1 MMARRWG
8 KLEKDFKP
16 RQTERQ
22 AENGIFDISKIPD
35 IYDCIK
41 YDTLH
46 NSHLPLPNK
55 NELYAAS
62 KALADVIVPQVIIA
76 CISFKTKKE
85 WEYFPIPYFWRGI
98 KKSPKTNFPLKKI
111 DFYNSAHIFNLKKKL
126 FIQHSVFVTKVAN
139 CSQSSMYECLVYW
152 C

>member
-1 MMARRWG
+1 MKVEKEKFIDLSISGYLEEITCVLDLTLYNNETFEMMARRWG

-85 WEYFPIPYFWRGI
+85 WEYFPILYF
-98 KKSPKTNFPLKKI
+98 
-111 DFYNSAHIFNLKKKL
+111 
-126 FIQHSVFVTKVAN
+126 
-139 CSQSSMYECLVYW
+139 
-152 C
+152 